1 MVYSLFYGEAQLFIA
16 LTLSQKIQLQ
26 TSESYKRLHKVVTE
40 TTFNQVMKQDKYYFL
55 MTSQDTAE
63 ILIWPFPSS
72 VLKPCMPEILPENC
86 EGGQRFVWWG
96 RMKNAVYYILRGCL
110 VVT

>member
-55 MTSQDTAE
+55 MISQ
-63 ILIWPFPSS
+63 
-72 VLKPCMPEILPENC
+72 V
-86 EGGQRFVWWG
+86 QRHC
-96 RMKNAVYYILRGCL
+96 RNTNLAIPQQCSQALYA
-110 VVT
+110 